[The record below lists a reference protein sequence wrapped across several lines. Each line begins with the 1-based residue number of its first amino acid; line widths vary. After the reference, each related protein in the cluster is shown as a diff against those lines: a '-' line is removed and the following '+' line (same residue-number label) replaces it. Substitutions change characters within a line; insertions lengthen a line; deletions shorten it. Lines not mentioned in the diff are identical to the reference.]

1 MARIPDGVIERLK
14 AEVSVQRL
22 AEARGVVFTRH
33 GADLIGRCPF
43 HEDKTPSLVVTPSK
57 NLWHCLGACQVGGT
71 VIDWVMRAEG
81 ISFRHAVELLQN
93 DSLPLAAASSSISAA
108 PPKQST
114 VKKLPTTL
122 ARDLEDARL
131 LVQVIDYYHQSLL
144 QSPEALEYLKRRGI
158 AAEEAIRTF
167 KLGFAN
173 RTLGY
178 RLPEKNRV
186 DGAALRGQLQRIGVL
201 RNSGHEHFNG
211 SIVIPVISAS
221 GEVTEVYGRK
231 VNDHLRA
238 GTPLHLY
245 LPGPHRGVWNAAAL
259 GTTPEVIL
267 CEALIDALTFWCA
280 GYRNVTAS
288 YGVEGFTADHLEA
301 FKQHGIQRVLI
312 AYDRDDA
319 GERAAQKLAQ
329 QLNEAGLDAYRILF
343 PKGMDANEYALK
355 VAPASKSLGVAIRSA
370 QWLGKGAAPGR
381 GKPVP
386 ITTAREMPVVT
397 VVRPEVSVPSAD
409 SPDIASEPAD
419 VRLSPLAAEAEEAA
433 KEEIQPTQATER
445 PDMPCAALPAQ
456 VIPEGPRAAPVPE
469 TKVIGH
475 EREYVVTFGPR
486 RYRVRGLEKNLS
498 YEVLKVNLLAST
510 AAIEVAGVDERAD
523 ESTRPQAAQAV
534 HVDTLDLYQ
543 ARARAAFVKAAAAE
557 LGVAEEIIKGDVG
570 RLLLVLEGEQE
581 KLICA
586 AQQPQ
591 VPTLR
596 KVEGEA
602 HTRAMELLTSP
613 DLVKRIV
620 ADFSRSGIVGESTN
634 ALVGYLAAISRKLE
648 RPLALLIQS
657 TSAAGKSSLLD
668 AVLRFVPE
676 EDRIVYSAMT
686 GQSLFYMGE
695 MNLKH
700 KVLAIAEEEGAHR
713 ASYALKLLQS
723 EGELT
728 IASTSKDPTTGKL
741 VTEEYH
747 VEGPVMIALTTT
759 AAEIDEELLNRC
771 LVLTIDEGR
780 QQTAAIHAAQRERRT
795 LAGLAARAEREAL
808 LKTHQDAQ
816 RLLEPLAVVNPYARR
831 LTFLDDRTRTRRDH
845 EKYLTL
851 IDTITLL
858 HQHQREVKTL
868 RHGDRALRYVEATLE
883 DITIAN
889 QLAHEVLGRTL
900 DELPPQTRK
909 LLGLVV
915 AMVQEQCAAQQ
926 IGRAQYRFSRR
937 TVRECTRWGDT
948 QLKIHLAR
956 LTELEYLL
964 VHRGGRGQSFEYELL
979 FDAPADG
986 SAAHGTYQSG
996 SPHVSGLIDVEA
1008 LREGCGAQHP
1018 YDAGRS
1024 ASNAERSGSGRE
1036 LVGVQSADG
1045 RAAESLE
1052 NLDKNGLSTDSAS
1065 QSGKPHDTRVNGY
1078 EASYVP
1084 EPAAAAV
1091 ASPT

>member
-14 AEVSVQRL
+14 EDVSVQRL
-22 AEARGVVFTRH
+22 AEARGVIFTRH
-33 GADLIGRCPF
+33 GADLIGCCPF

-93 DSLPLAAASSSISAA
+93 DALPLVASASSAAA
-108 PPKQST
+108 PPTKST
-114 VKKLPTTL
+114 IKKLPTAL
-122 ARDLEDARL
+122 ARDMEDARL
-131 LVQVIDYYHQSLL
+131 LVQVIEYYHQSLL
-144 QSPEALEYLKRRGI
+144 QSPEALDYLKRRGI
-158 AAEEAIRTF
+158 ASEEAIRTF
-167 KLGFAN
+167 KIGFAN

-186 DGAALRGQLQRIGVL
+186 DGAALRGQLQRMGML
-201 RNSGHEHFNG
+201 RSSGHEHFNG
-211 SIVIPVISAS
+211 SIVIPVISPE

-231 VNDHLRA
+231 INDNLRP

-245 LPGPHRGVWNAAAL
+245 LPGPHRGVWNGAVL
-259 GTTPEVIL
+259 SITPEVIL

-288 YGVEGFTADHLEA
+288 YGVEGFTADHLEL
-301 FKQHGIQRVLI
+301 FKQCGVQRVLI
-312 AYDRDDA
+312 AYDRDEA
-319 GERAAQKLAQ
+319 GEKAAQKLAA
-329 QLNEAGLDAYRILF
+329 QLNEVGLDAYRILF

-370 QWLGKGAAPGR
+370 QWLGKG
-381 GKPVP
+381 KPQP
-386 ITTAREMPVVT
+386 ITTALEI
-397 VVRPEVSVPSAD
+397 PEASVDLP
-409 SPDIASEPAD
+409 
-419 VRLSPLAAEAEEAA
+419 PLAALLEAEVVEEAA
-433 KEEIQPTQATER
+433 KEETPSQPTTER
-445 PDMPCAALPAQ
+445 PEVLDVVLPAQ
-456 VIPEGPRAAPVPE
+456 VIPVVPRVAPAPE
-469 TKVIGH
+469 TKSLGH
-475 EREYVVTFGPR
+475 EREYAVTFGSR
-486 RYRVRGLEKNLS
+486 RYRVRGLEKSLS
-498 YEVLKVNLLAST
+498 YEVLKVNLLASAPASDG
-510 AAIEVAGVDERAD
+510 AAGGE
-523 ESTRPQAAQAV
+523 AV
-534 HVDTLDLYQ
+534 HIDTLDLYQ
-543 ARARAAFVKAAAAE
+543 ARARAAFVKAASVE
-557 LGVAEEIIKGDVG
+557 LGVAEEVIKGDVG
-570 RLLLVLEGEQE
+570 RLLLVLETEQE
-581 KLICA
+581 KLINA
-586 AQQPQ
+586 AQQPKAP
-591 VPTLR
+591 VLR
-596 KVEGEA
+596 KVEGDA
-602 HTRAMELLTSP
+602 HRSAMELLASP

-620 ADFSRSGIVGESTN
+620 ADFSRGGIVGEGTN

-668 AVLRFVPE
+668 AVLRFVPD

-695 MNLKH
+695 TNLKH

-795 LAGLAARAEREAL
+795 LAGLAARAEREQL
-808 LKTHQDAQ
+808 LKLHQDAQ
-816 RLLEPLAVVNPYARR
+816 RLLQPLAIVNPYAHR

-851 IDTITLL
+851 IDAITLL

-868 RHGDRALRYVEATLE
+868 RRGGRELRYVEVTLS
-883 DITIAN
+883 DIALAN

-915 AMVQEQCAAQQ
+915 SMVQEQCTAQQ
-926 IGRAQYRFSRR
+926 ISRGKYRFSRR
-937 TVRECTRWGDT
+937 TVREYTRWGDT
-948 QLKIHLAR
+948 QLKIHLGR

-964 VHRGGRGQSFEYELL
+964 IHRGGRGQSFEYELL
-979 FDAPADG
+979 FDGPADG
-986 SAAHGTYQSG
+986 SAVPGSSRDG

-1008 LREGCGAQHP
+1008 LRQGCAAQQAQHD
-1018 YDAGRS
+1018 YDAERS
-1024 ASNAERSGSGRE
+1024 ALEGKRSGSGRE
-1036 LVGVQSADG
+1036 EVGPQSVG
-1045 RAAESLE
+1045 SRRAE
-1052 NLDKNGLSTDSAS
+1052 
-1065 QSGKPHDTRVNGY
+1065 
-1078 EASYVP
+1078 
-1084 EPAAAAV
+1084 V
-1091 ASPT
+1091 ASSFEKTSLLSAVPVNERENALHTASVPSSHPTHTSSREETVMDEALPA

>member
-14 AEVSVQRL
+14 ADVSVQRL

-93 DSLPLAAASSSISAA
+93 DSVPLAAAASAA

-158 AAEEAIRTF
+158 ASAEAIRTF

-231 VNDHLRA
+231 VNDHLRT

-312 AYDRDDA
+312 AYDRDEA

-381 GKPVP
+381 GKPQP

-409 SPDIASEPAD
+409 SPDIASESAD
-419 VRLSPLAAEAEEAA
+419 VRLLPLEAEEAA
-433 KEEIQPTQATER
+433 KEEIQPAQTTER

-456 VIPEGPRAAPVPE
+456 VIPEAPRAAPVPE
-469 TKVIGH
+469 MKVLGH

-498 YEVLKVNLLAST
+498 YEVLKVNLLASLAT
-510 AAIEVAGVDERAD
+510 ETGVDESAD
-523 ESTRPQAAQAV
+523 ESARPQAAQAV

-543 ARARAAFVKAAAAE
+543 ARARAAFVKATATE
-557 LGVAEEIIKGDVG
+557 LGVAEEIVKGDVG
-570 RLLLVLEGEQE
+570 RLLLVLEAEQE

-591 VPTLR
+591 APTLR

-613 DLVKRIV
+613 DLVRRIA

-831 LTFLDDRTRTRRDH
+831 LTFLDDRTRARRDH

-868 RHGDRALRYVEATLE
+868 RHADQALRYVEVTLE

-915 AMVQEQCAAQQ
+915 TMVQEQCAAQQ

-948 QLKIHLAR
+948 QLKIHLGR

-979 FDAPADG
+979 FDSPADG
-986 SAAHGTYQSG
+986 SAAHGTSQSG
-996 SPHVSGLIDVEA
+996 SPHVNGLIDVVA
-1008 LREGCGAQHP
+1008 LRQP
-1018 YDAGRS
+1018 YDAERS
-1024 ASNAERSGSGRE
+1024 ASQGEWSGSGRE
-1036 LVGVQSADG
+1036 VVGVQSVGD
-1045 RAAESLE
+1045 RVAESLE
-1052 NLDKNGLSTDSAS
+1052 NTGKNSLSADSSS
-1065 QSGKPHDTRVNGY
+1065 QWGKSRGTRTNGH
-1078 EASYVP
+1078 EASYIP
-1084 EPAAAAV
+1084 EPAAA
-1091 ASPT
+1091 SST